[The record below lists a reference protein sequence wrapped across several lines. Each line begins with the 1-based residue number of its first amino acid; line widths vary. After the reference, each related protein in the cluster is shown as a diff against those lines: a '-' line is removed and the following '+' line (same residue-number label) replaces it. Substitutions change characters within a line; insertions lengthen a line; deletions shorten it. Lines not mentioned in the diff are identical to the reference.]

1 MVSVRDA
8 KAVGNAASHHLALL
22 ARVAA
27 DQEDQEAHLEVA
39 TLASLA
45 RSVVGRA
52 HASPADRDVGIP
64 EKAAVKPVERW
75 HGWASLRTELALVVV
90 ASSELLREVVLQQP
104 LAEASMEV
112 LWAPS
117 ETTGKLQ
124 EGKLLAVRGPRRWNP
139 RR

>member
-22 ARVAA
+22 ASVAA
-27 DQEDQEAHLEVA
+27 YQEDQEAHLEVA

-52 HASPADRDVGIP
+52 HASPADRNDVGIP
-64 EKAAVKPVERW
+64 EKAAVNPVERW
-75 HGWASLRTELALVVV
+75 HDWASLRTELALVVV

-117 ETTGKLQ
+117 EIAVKLQ
-124 EGKLLAVRGPRRWNP
+124 AGKLAVRGPRRWNP
-139 RR
+139 RK

>member
-39 TLASLA
+39 TLASP

-52 HASPADRDVGIP
+52 HASPADRDVRIP

-112 LWAPS
+112 LSAPS
-117 ETTGKLQ
+117 ETAGKLQ